1 MTSCRLEGKF
11 VALVWLLTVTWTMGL
26 GTASTAAAQQA
37 PQPTV
42 SVARPPVGA
51 EGEAQ
56 GVHWVQ
62 VAAPGVGVMLMAI
75 ARPEGEGPFPAV
87 LLLHGTHGFAHEYVH
102 LAQALARGGVLAVA
116 ACWFAAGR
124 GAGTRFITA
133 IPCPEGP
140 PLLTASAPQAMQVV
154 EALVQAVRT
163 LPEVRPGRL
172 ALFGHSL
179 GAGATLNYS
188 LLGGTEVRA
197 AVLNSGPYTAELIA
211 RAPEIKVPILMLHG
225 TADSPDDGG
234 SASTN
239 VDRAR
244 EFESALQ
251 RGGRMVEAHYYDGG
265 RHNSL
270 FTSAMQFEDEA
281 QRITA
286 FLKRRLLE

>member
-1 MTSCRLEGKF
+1 MTSYLAEGKF
-11 VALVWLLTVTWTMGL
+11 VPLCWLLTLTLTICL
-26 GTASTAAAQQA
+26 GTASIAAAQQA
-37 PQPTV
+37 PRPTV
-42 SVARPPVGA
+42 SVANPPVGA
-51 EGEAQ
+51 EAR

-62 VAAPGVGVMLMAI
+62 VTAPGVGVMFMAI

-124 GAGTRFITA
+124 GAGTRFITP
-133 IPCPEGP
+133 IPCPDGP
-140 PLLTASAPQAMQVV
+140 PLVASSTPQAMQVV

-172 ALFGHSL
+172 ALFGHSR
-179 GAGATLNYS
+179 GAEATLNYS

-197 AVLNSGPYTAELIA
+197 AVLNSGPYTAELIK
-211 RAPEIKVPILMLHG
+211 RAPEIKVPVLMLHG

-234 SASTN
+234 GANTN
-239 VDRAR
+239 VDRAH

-251 RGGRMVEAHYYDGG
+251 RGGGMVEAQYYDGG

-270 FTSAMQFEDEA
+270 FTSATQFEDEV